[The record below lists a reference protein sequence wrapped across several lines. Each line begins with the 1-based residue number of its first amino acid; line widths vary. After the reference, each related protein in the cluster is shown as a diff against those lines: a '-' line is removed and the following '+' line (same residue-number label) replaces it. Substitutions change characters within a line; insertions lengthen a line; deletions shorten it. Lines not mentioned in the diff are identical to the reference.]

1 MFGLGFQEIL
11 LLFLLALLLF
21 GAKKLPQIGKAMGNA
36 IKEFKDAFDGKNKS
50 DEFKDEKNDEKT
62 NLNEKNDHGAK

>member
-21 GAKKLPQIGKAMGNA
+21 GAKKLPQIGKSLGNA
-36 IKEFKDAFDGKNKS
+36 IKEFKDAFDGKA
-50 DEFKDEKNDEKT
+50 DEKT
-62 NLNEKNDHGAK
+62 DLNEKNDDGNK

>member
-21 GAKKLPQIGKAMGNA
+21 GAKKLPQIGKSLGNA
-36 IKEFKDAFDGKNKS
+36 IKEFKDAFDGKAK
-50 DEFKDEKNDEKT
+50 DDKTDEKKD
-62 NLNEKNDHGAK
+62 LNEKNDDGNK